1 MSDIGQI
8 ERETQNRLINL
19 FQNELGYSYL
29 GNWEKREGNR
39 NVEEDILKNWLV
51 NKKKLSTDLVDRAI
65 SEVNKVSDA
74 KGNSLYDINKKFYSL
89 LRYGVNVQLAIGQN
103 RQIVWLIDWDNPENN
118 DFAIAEKVTIDSS
131 HYKKDR
137 ISFCILME

>member
-65 SEVNKVSDA
+65 SEVNKVADA
-74 KGNSLYDINKKFYSL
+74 KGNSLYDINKRFK
-89 LRYGVNVQLAIGQN
+89 
-103 RQIVWLIDWDNPENN
+103 
-118 DFAIAEKVTIDSS
+118 
-131 HYKKDR
+131 
-137 ISFCILME
+137 IS

>member
-1 MSDIGQI
+1 MSDIGKT

-65 SEVNKVSDA
+65 SEVNKVADA

-89 LRYGVNVQLAIGQN
+89 LRYGVNIQLTIGQN
-103 RQIVWLIDWDNPENN
+103 KQTVWLIDWENPTNN
-118 DFAIAEKVTIDSS
+118 DFAIAEEVSL
-131 HYKKDR
+131 DR
-137 ISFCILME
+137 KSVV